1 MTVGNRRR
9 NSMFNLELV
18 AQDANIILAALKKL
32 PIDVGLRT
40 LQVVEAQLIEQDKA
54 LKETLDN
61 EGGEE

>member
-1 MTVGNRRR
+1 
-9 NSMFNLELV
+9 MFNLELV